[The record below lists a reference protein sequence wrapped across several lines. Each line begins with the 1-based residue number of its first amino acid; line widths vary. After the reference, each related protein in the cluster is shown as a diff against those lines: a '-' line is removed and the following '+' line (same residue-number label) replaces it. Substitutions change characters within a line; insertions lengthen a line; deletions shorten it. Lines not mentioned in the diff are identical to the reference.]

1 MINIL
6 RKICIPKYL
15 YLSGIIVIYYNLYS
29 LYYIAHDIRVI
40 IMQNEQM
47 IMTNNNIYKLLIKES
62 SIDKSNMIEDDVIED
77 DVIED
82 DVIEDDVIE
91 DDVIEDDVIEDDYDY
106 INKFPIE
113 HSNWL
118 SIFIK
123 NMKTS

>member
-29 LYYIAHDIRVI
+29 LYYIVHDIRVI

-82 DVIEDDVIE
+82 D
-91 DDVIEDDVIEDDYDY
+91 YDY

>member
-1 MINIL
+1 
-6 RKICIPKYL
+6 
-15 YLSGIIVIYYNLYS
+15 
-29 LYYIAHDIRVI
+29 
-40 IMQNEQM
+40 MQNEQM

-82 DVIEDDVIE
+82 D
-91 DDVIEDDVIEDDYDY
+91 YDY

>member
-29 LYYIAHDIRVI
+29 LYYIVHDIRVI

-91 DDVIEDDVIEDDYDY
+91 DDYDY